1 MSRRLLLIFAAL
13 MGLLILYKTN
23 SFFSNALLDVA
34 NSVKSRFLSLE
45 QNFLQEWQ
53 KHFDQAKRIEI
64 LQKQIESLTPYKI
77 LYKDLQDRLEQLQ
90 NECNLSFPFRPT
102 LQPIMAISYVRLGD
116 FTSMWLDAT
125 IPKGRIYGLLK
136 GNKVAGIAIE
146 SDGRAKGLLNGN
158 KQCSYG
164 VVVGEKA
171 NGIAM
176 GSGDNRYVIVKYIP
190 NYEPI
195 HAGQRVKTNGLD
207 RIFVY
212 GLDVGVVSQVWQE
225 GSYKVAKVRTF
236 ADLSHPRFFWLMKL

>member
-13 MGLLILYKTN
+13 VGLWILYKTN
-23 SFFSNALLDVA
+23 SFFSNSLLTIA
-34 NSVKSRFLSLE
+34 NSVKSRFLTLE
-45 QNFLQEWQ
+45 QRLYEEWQ
-53 KHFDQAKRIEI
+53 KHFDQARRIET
-64 LQKQIESLTPYKI
+64 LQKRVQTLIPYQI
-77 LYKDLQDRLEQLQ
+77 LYKELEDQLRELSK
-90 NECNLSFPFRPT
+90 ECNLSLPT
-102 LQPIMAISYVRLGD
+102 VPNVQPVMAISYARLGD

-125 IPKGRIYGLLK
+125 IPKGQIYGLLK
-136 GNKVAGIAIE
+136 NGQVAGIAIE
-146 SDGRAKGLLNGN
+146 SQGRAKGLLNGN

>member
-1 MSRRLLLIFAAL
+1 MSRRLLLIFTAL
-13 MGLLILYKTN
+13 VGLWVLYKTN
-23 SFFSNALLDVA
+23 SFFSNALLNVA
-34 NSVKSRFLSLE
+34 NSVKSKFLILE
-45 QNFLQEWQ
+45 QEFLHEWQ
-53 KHFDQAKRIEI
+53 KHFDQAKHIEA
-64 LQKQIESLTPYKI
+64 LQKQIEALRPYQI
-77 LYKDLQDRLEQLQ
+77 LYKDLQDRLLQLQ
-90 NECNLSFPFRPT
+90 NECNLTFSFQSD

-125 IPKGRIYGLLK
+125 IPKGGIYGLLK
-136 GNKVAGIAIE
+136 GDKVAGIAIE
-146 SDGRAKGLLNGN
+146 SEGRAKGLLNGN

-176 GSGDNRYVIVKYIP
+176 GSGDNRYVIVKYIQ